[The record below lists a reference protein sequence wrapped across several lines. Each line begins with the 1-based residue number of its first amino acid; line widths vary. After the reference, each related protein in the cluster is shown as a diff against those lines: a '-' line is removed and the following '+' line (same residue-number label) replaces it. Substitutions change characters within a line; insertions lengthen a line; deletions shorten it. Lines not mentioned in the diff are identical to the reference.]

1 MYVPEVFAERELGV
15 LHGWMR
21 RHAFAL
27 LVTATSGGAL
37 EATHLPLWLDEARGA
52 NGTLLGHVS
61 RGNRHWRHFD
71 GKRSALAV
79 FSGPHAY
86 VSPRWYQTLGAPTWN
101 YVAVHAEGVPRVLS
115 DPAAVR
121 DILERLTETHDGS
134 GGYAAIPEEVVAKLA
149 PGVVAFE
156 LPIDRLVGKKKLSQ
170 NRSDADRAGVA
181 AELRACGSPDAL
193 EIAAL
198 VEQVSKS

>member
-1 MYVPEVFAERELGV
+1 
-15 LHGWMR
+15 
-21 RHAFAL
+21 
-27 LVTATSGGAL
+27 
-37 EATHLPLWLDEARGA
+37 
-52 NGTLLGHVS
+52 
-61 RGNRHWRHFD
+61 
-71 GKRSALAV
+71 
-79 FSGPHAY
+79 
-86 VSPRWYQTLGAPTWN
+86 
-101 YVAVHAEGVPRVLS
+101 VLS